1 MDCAYVHRRNIGT
14 HISKLKMPYLDLWT
28 ENEINILQTTGNQIS
43 NDIYESNINGTIKI
57 TKESSYDE
65 KKKFIME
72 KYDQKKFIN

>member
-1 MDCAYVHRRNIGT
+1 M
-14 HISKLKMPYLDLWT
+14 KFDL
-28 ENEINILQTTGNQIS
+28 INQNGQKS
-43 NDIYESNINGTIKI
+43 RFHVSGTIKI